1 MKTGLC
7 LYLSLDRI
15 CDTAICPICPI
26 FNLRHCKTR
35 QYMKWRPSEDCE
47 RLEGER
53 ASNQFPLTLESR
65 TLSLGIFS
73 SRNFLK
79 SFFFISPLSVSV
91 LISLDMNK
99 LTGHWIFYKFSSV
112 FCFVSE
118 GINFELCIH
127 MSAFC
132 IGRSFSS
139 RSQLK
144 H

>member
-1 MKTGLC
+1 MRGHQTN
-7 LYLSLDRI
+7 SHS
-15 CDTAICPICPI
+15 P
-26 FNLRHCKTR
+26 
-35 QYMKWRPSEDCE
+35 
-47 RLEGER
+47 
-53 ASNQFPLTLESR
+53 
-65 TLSLGIFS
+65 LSLGPCHWESF
-73 SRNFLK
+73 RQETFLK
-79 SFFFISPLSVSV
+79 FFISPLSVSV